1 MKALLQRVRSASV
14 LVDGAQVGRIGAGL
28 VVLLGVGRDDVA
40 EDADYLAQ
48 RVAGLR
54 LFPREDAEFDLS
66 VHDTGGEVLVVSQF
80 TLMADTRKGRRPS
93 FIDAA
98 PPEKALPLYAYF
110 VAALRALGLTVAT
123 GVFQAYMHVE
133 LVNDGPVTVLLES
146 RRRQ

>member
-1 MKALLQRVRSASV
+1 MKALLQRVTS
-14 LVDGAQVGRIGAGL
+14 GAVAVEGAVVGRIGPGL
-28 VVLLGVGRDDVA
+28 VVFLGVGRKDVE

-48 RVAGLR
+48 KVACLRV
-54 LFPREDAEFDLS
+54 FPREDAEFDLS
-66 VHDTGGEVLVVSQF
+66 VQDTGGGVLVVSQF

-98 PPEKALPLYAYF
+98 PPEMALPLYERF
-110 VAALRALGLTVAT
+110 VAALSAQGLTVAT